1 MTHRETN
8 DNISLDAYL
17 PRTTMSNRN
26 LFRADFLFAAENEGK
41 IIERRRVR
49 INNALSQQYLVFFL
63 EVSEKNYQQHNS
75 IIYPSVM

>member
-1 MTHRETN
+1 
-8 DNISLDAYL
+8 
-17 PRTTMSNRN
+17 MSNRN

-63 EVSEKNYQQHNS
+63 EVREKNYQQHNS

>member
-8 DNISLDAYL
+8 DNISLYAYL

-26 LFRADFLFAAENEGK
+26 LFRADFLFATENEGK

-49 INNALSQQYLVFFL
+49 INNALSQQYLVFF
-63 EVSEKNYQQHNS
+63 
-75 IIYPSVM
+75 

>member
-8 DNISLDAYL
+8 DNISLYAYL
-17 PRTTMSNRN
+17 PRTTLSNRN

>member
-8 DNISLDAYL
+8 DNISLYAYL

>member
-1 MTHRETN
+1 
-8 DNISLDAYL
+8 
-17 PRTTMSNRN
+17 MSNRN